1 MTPSQI
7 PERFDRT
14 MGCSQADLLRWLP
27 DALAGASMEIDERQ
41 RLCLARWDWGHLQLG
56 WEVLQD
62 RKIALL
68 SIPCMKVSFSYSGAT
83 AEQRFQIQRKF
94 DLNTQRG
101 GG

>member
-7 PERFDRT
+7 PEHFVRT

-27 DALAGASMEIDERQ
+27 DALAGASIKVDEEL

-56 WEVLQD
+56 WEILQD

-68 SIPCMKVSFSYSGAT
+68 SIPSMKVSFTYFGAT
-83 AEQRFQIQRKF
+83 AVAPK
-94 DLNTQRG
+94 
-101 GG
+101 